1 MFVLEFGNF
10 RVHFSKYIY
19 FILFI
24 SGGES
29 QTCNF
34 KCEHCTERFLDRR
47 ALTWHEKKVHNVIR
61 NTQNSDKDI
70 FCEHCGQSYPT
81 LHKLSVHKS
90 MKHAGKETATGNI
103 LPANMEIGELIQQNT
118 CSPSEVKCVDCNLIY
133 INSDELLRHISAVHV
148 NKTE

>member
-1 MFVLEFGNF
+1 MNF
-10 RVHFSKYIY
+10 NKNSHLAVGKINIFF
-19 FILFI
+19 FIL
-24 SGGES
+24 GGES

-47 ALTWHEKKVHNVIR
+47 ALTWHEKKVHNVVR

-70 FCEHCGQSYPT
+70 FCEHCGQSFPT